1 MSAAEG
7 TGILLAEDEPMVRE
21 GLVILLESEGY
32 EVRAAQDGEEALAMF
47 RARRPDLLLLDVMM
61 PKMSGYDVCRAVRA
75 EDATLPVVFL
85 TAKDGDADELRG
97 LNLGADD
104 YVSKTAS
111 ERVKLARIASAL
123 RRAAARGD
131 EARGNF
137 RFADILVD
145 AANFR
150 LVGPDGRVE
159 DVSPREV
166 EILRCLVRHPGD
178 VLSRDFLITR
188 FWGVD
193 FEGNENVLTVTM
205 HRLREKLGPSG
216 ALIVTAVRKGYYFAN
231 RGNGGTGDGARGV
244 R

>member
-1 MSAAEG
+1 MSVADG

-104 YVSKTAS
+104 YV
-111 ERVKLARIASAL
+111 
-123 RRAAARGD
+123 
-131 EARGNF
+131 
-137 RFADILVD
+137 
-145 AANFR
+145 
-150 LVGPDGRVE
+150 
-159 DVSPREV
+159 
-166 EILRCLVRHPGD
+166 
-178 VLSRDFLITR
+178 
-188 FWGVD
+188 
-193 FEGNENVLTVTM
+193 
-205 HRLREKLGPSG
+205 
-216 ALIVTAVRKGYYFAN
+216 
-231 RGNGGTGDGARGV
+231 
-244 R
+244 